1 MSECAAAALTRMQI
15 LAIRVGVSWLI
26 QNHMSFS
33 AAIAGRRAMLVPL
46 HRPMTVLS
54 AKVRISVVIPN
65 YLI

>member
-1 MSECAAAALTRMQI
+1 MQMLTI
-15 LAIRVGVSWLI
+15 GVGVSWLM
-26 QNHMSFS
+26 QNHMSFC

-54 AKVRISVVIPN
+54 VKVRISVVIPN

>member
-1 MSECAAAALTRMQI
+1 MRGGTALTRMEI
-15 LAIRVGVSWLI
+15 LTIGVGVSWLM
-26 QNHMSFS
+26 QNHMSLC

-54 AKVRISVVIPN
+54 AKVRISAAIPN